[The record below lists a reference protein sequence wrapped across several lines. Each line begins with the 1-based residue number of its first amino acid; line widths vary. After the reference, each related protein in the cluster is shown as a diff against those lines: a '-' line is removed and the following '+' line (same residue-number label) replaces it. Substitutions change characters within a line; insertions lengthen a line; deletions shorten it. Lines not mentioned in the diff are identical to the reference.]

1 MSSLQTIDV
10 RDLRPG
16 MYVQL
21 DLSWISHPFPR
32 GSFVISSEAQIDT
45 IRGLGLQRVRWDPL
59 RSGLPRAAASAVSAA
74 AVGSDPDEIEDAAT
88 QPPPEA
94 AVPEGVDLAAQEAE
108 GAPAPTAEAEAG
120 DAAAVE
126 PQAPDAATAA
136 AAALS
141 PEEVARRQRRQLL
154 AAQRAAQQQCERCYG
169 DAIRGLREASELL
182 RSGDPVAA
190 RQRTEALTSELLQ
203 RMLGDP
209 ESCIRLLT
217 EGAGDRSSAHAL
229 NVTVISLLLG
239 RLLNLPESE
248 LQVLGLGA
256 LLHDIGKVYLPER
269 TRTLDEEFSAA
280 ELKLYREHVALGV
293 LHGRR
298 MGLTAPVLLVIGQH
312 HELADGSGFPQQLE
326 LARLTQAARIVG
338 LVNRYDN
345 LCNPPLPANAL
356 TPHEAL
362 SLLYTQSQTKYDQML
377 VSAFVRMMGVYPPG
391 SVVQLTD
398 ERYALV
404 SGVNAARPL
413 KPRVLV
419 FDPSVPREEATV
431 LDLEHAPGLGIRR
444 SLKPALLPREV
455 QQYLCPHQRVAWF
468 FDAGPVPLVP
478 ERRA

>member
-59 RSGLPRAAASAVSAA
+59 RSVLPRPAAPAAAAAAAAVSAL
-74 AVGSDPDEIEDAAT
+74 DEIEDAVAE
-88 QPPPEA
+88 PAPED
-94 AVPEGVDLAAQEAE
+94 AVPQEGVNPAAQEAE
-108 GAPAPTAEAEAG
+108 GAAAAEADAG
-120 DAAAVE
+120 DAADAE
-126 PQAPDAATAA
+126 PQADAATAA

-141 PEEVARRQRRQLL
+141 PEEVARRQRRQVL

-182 RSGDPVAA
+182 RAGDPVAA

-256 LLHDIGKVYLPER
+256 LLHDIGKLYLPER
-269 TRTLDEEFSAA
+269 VRTLDEQFTPA

-298 MGLTAPVLLVIGQH
+298 MGLSAQVMLVIGQH

-362 SLLYTQSQTKYDQML
+362 SLLYTQSQTKYDQQL

-468 FDAGPVPLVP
+468 FDAGPAPLVP

>member
-32 GSFVISSEAQIDT
+32 SSFVISSEAQIDT

-59 RSGLPRAAASAVSAA
+59 RSVLPRPGASAA
-74 AVGSDPDEIEDAAT
+74 AAMGSDPDEIEDEAT
-88 QPPPEA
+88 EPPPEA
-94 AVPEGVDLAAQEAE
+94 AVPQEGVDPAAQEAQ
-108 GAPAPTAEAEAG
+108 GASAAEVDAG
-120 DAAAVE
+120 DTADAE
-126 PQAPDAATAA
+126 PQAAAAATAP

-182 RSGDPVAA
+182 RAGDPVAA

-269 TRTLDEEFSAA
+269 MRTLDEQFTPA

-298 MGLTAPVLLVIGQH
+298 MGLSAQVMLVIGQH
-312 HELADGSGFPQQLE
+312 HELADGSGFPQQME

-362 SLLYTQSQTKYDQML
+362 SLLFTQSQTKYDQQL

-468 FDAGPVPLVP
+468 FDAGPAPLVP

>member
-1 MSSLQTIDV
+1 MSSFQTIDV

-59 RSGLPRAAASAVSAA
+59 RSVLQRPAASAA
-74 AVGSDPDEIEDAAT
+74 AVGSDPDETEDAAAE
-88 QPPPEA
+88 PVPESVA
-94 AVPEGVDLAAQEAE
+94 PAVPEAEAVF
-108 GAPAPTAEAEAG
+108 TTEAEAKTG
-120 DAAAVE
+120 NAA
-126 PQAPDAATAA
+126 DAATAA
-136 AAALS
+136 LS
-141 PEEVARRQRRQLL
+141 AEQEMARHQRRQLL

-182 RSGDPVAA
+182 RAGEPVEA
-190 RQRTEALTSELLQ
+190 RERTEVLTSELLQ

-256 LLHDIGKVYLPER
+256 LLHDVGKVYLPER
-269 TRTLDEEFSAA
+269 VRTLDEQFTAA

-298 MGLTAPVLLVIGQH
+298 MGLSAQVMLVIGQH

-362 SLLYTQSQTKYDQML
+362 SLLYTQGQTKYDQML

-419 FDPSVPREEATV
+419 FDPSVPRDEATV

-455 QQYLCPHQRVAWF
+455 QQYLCPHQRVA
-468 FDAGPVPLVP
+468 
-478 ERRA
+478 

>member
-1 MSSLQTIDV
+1 
-10 RDLRPG
+10 

-59 RSGLPRAAASAVSAA
+59 RSVLPRPAAPAAV
-74 AVGSDPDEIEDAAT
+74 VGSDPDEAEGAASE
-88 QPPPEA
+88 PALEA
-94 AVPEGVDLAAQEAE
+94 AVPEGMDLAVPEAE
-108 GAPAPTAEAEAG
+108 GAPTTEAEAEAG
-120 DAAAVE
+120 NAAE
-126 PQAPDAATAA
+126 AATAA
-136 AAALS
+136 LS
-141 PEEVARRQRRQLL
+141 AEQEMARHQRRQLL

-182 RSGDPVAA
+182 RSGEPVAA
-190 RQRTEALTSELLQ
+190 RQRTETLTSELLQ

-239 RLLNLPESE
+239 RLLNLSESE

-256 LLHDIGKVYLPER
+256 LLHDIGKLYLPDR
-269 TRTLDEEFSAA
+269 MRTLDEQFSAA

-298 MGLTAPVLLVIGQH
+298 MELTAPVLLVIGQH

-345 LCNPPLPANAL
+345 LCNPPLPANVH

-404 SGVNAARPL
+404 SSVNAARPL

-419 FDPSVPREEATV
+419 FDPSVPRDEAIV

-468 FDAGPVPLVP
+468 FDAGPAPLVP
-478 ERRA
+478 EWRA

>member
-59 RSGLPRAAASAVSAA
+59 RSVLPRPAAPAA

-88 QPPPEA
+88 EPTPQD
-94 AVPEGVDLAAQEAE
+94 AVPEGVELAAQEAQ
-108 GAPAPTAEAEAG
+108 GAADAEAG
-120 DAAAVE
+120 DAADAE

-141 PEEVARRQRRQLL
+141 PQEVARRQRRQLL

-169 DAIRGLREASELL
+169 DAIRGLREANELL
-182 RSGDPVAA
+182 RAGDPVAA

-269 TRTLDEEFSAA
+269 VRTLDEQFSAA

-298 MGLTAPVLLVIGQH
+298 MGLSAQVMLVIGQH

-362 SLLYTQSQTKYDQML
+362 SLLYTQSQTKYDQQL

-468 FDAGPVPLVP
+468 FDAGPAPLVP